1 MRILE
6 YIKKYGYNFVT
17 GTITVLAYKDGV
29 YTIKEQN
36 KMLKLLEEK
45 SGEKIKEANEIINT
59 ANDRLTRLQRMEAD
73 LTDKESVISTLN
85 KRIDG
90 IQTKIDRKDFDNYY
104 NESNLKLMK
113 ERYGIDKDKLIT
125 EKLQIE
131 NDMREYIKK
140 ISNSSSFDWI

>member
-104 NESNLKLMK
+104 NESNLKL
-113 ERYGIDKDKLIT
+113 
-125 EKLQIE
+125 
-131 NDMREYIKK
+131 
-140 ISNSSSFDWI
+140 